1 MHKWFWVFFC
11 KTNGRFRPNNSG
23 PQHCSK
29 YKKIKV
35 GEEKIRWASQFARI
49 LNKSIKTK
57 ASKTKEYIS
66 LKKRQR
72 PLNFVIFS
80 SVPVRWQ
87 NMLISTGSQKVCK
100 NVERT
105 ILQTGR
111 NSPSRINS
119 YGNVSRSNFY
129 NDKIS
134 IYSFIFAK
142 YETGRNRSRLSVS
155 LSFDHFAKLTK
166 YKNTNKYFQ
175 VVPRNWKNIKIW
187 QNMFRFASRN

>member
-66 LKKRQR
+66 LKKDSGPLILSFFHPFLLDDKMCWYRQ
-72 PLNFVIFS
+72 
-80 SVPVRWQ
+80 
-87 NMLISTGSQKVCK
+87 
-100 NVERT
+100 
-105 ILQTGR
+105 GR
-111 NSPSRINS
+111 
-119 YGNVSRSNFY
+119 
-129 NDKIS
+129 KK
-134 IYSFIFAK
+134 FAK
-142 YETGRNRSRLSVS
+142 MSKERFCKLVGIHRVGLTLMETFLDPTFIMTRLVFTV
-155 LSFDHFAKLTK
+155 LF
-166 YKNTNKYFQ
+166 
-175 VVPRNWKNIKIW
+175 
-187 QNMFRFASRN
+187 SRNTKLAETDHGCQCHWVSITLQN